1 MIRHCNILHCIYLC
15 SIHWGESMVREDI
28 ILRDRKDEEKEDIAL
43 GPYRQNI
50 SVKTAGKTQGQS
62 RKV

>member
-1 MIRHCNILHCIYLC
+1 MIRHCNILHCIYLS
-15 SIHWGESMVREDI
+15 SIYWGESVGREEI
-28 ILRDRKDEEKEDIAL
+28 ILRDRKDEEKEDVAL

-50 SVKTAGKTQGQS
+50 TVKTAWKTQGQS

>member
-1 MIRHCNILHCIYLC
+1 MIRYCNILHCIYLC
-15 SIHWGESMVREDI
+15 SIYWGESVGREEI
-28 ILRDRKDEEKEDIAL
+28 ILRDRKDEEKVDLAL

-50 SVKTAGKTQGQS
+50 SVRTAGKTQGQS